1 MIAQTYHL
9 YNESYKLTMNTY
21 YILFQKVLK
30 NSVKKI
36 LENIVKAVHK
46 LRNKTA
52 KMTKRTFNN

>member
-1 MIAQTYHL
+1 
-9 YNESYKLTMNTY
+9 MNTY